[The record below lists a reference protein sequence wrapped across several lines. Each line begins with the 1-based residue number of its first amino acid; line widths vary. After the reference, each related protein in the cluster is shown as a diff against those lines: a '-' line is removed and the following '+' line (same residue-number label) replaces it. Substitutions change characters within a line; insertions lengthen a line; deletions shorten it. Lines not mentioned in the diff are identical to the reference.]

1 VSNSFNEDKFSS
13 LFDVSRETINKLS
26 EYSKIL
32 LSYNKKTNIIGNSTE
47 SSVWQ
52 RHFADSAK
60 LFPILYE
67 IDRKSNNQKFV
78 CDIGTGGGFPG
89 LVLAIMNEERKLKFT
104 FCLVDS
110 NKKKIDFIKTV
121 ATSIGVDATFINER
135 AEKIKQKKD
144 IIISRA
150 FAPLDKFFCITNGM
164 AKEKTIYILPKGK
177 TWNKE
182 INELKKKWRYK
193 LNIVTNNKLID
204 NTGGVTL
211 VLKELKKKL

>member
-1 VSNSFNEDKFSS
+1 
-13 LFDVSRETINKLS
+13 
-26 EYSKIL
+26 
-32 LSYNKKTNIIGNSTE
+32 
-47 SSVWQ
+47 
-52 RHFADSAK
+52 
-60 LFPILYE
+60 
-67 IDRKSNNQKFV
+67 
-78 CDIGTGGGFPG
+78 
-89 LVLAIMNEERKLKFT
+89 MNEERKLKFT